1 MSTSPP
7 APLKIALVVPGFAT
21 DAADWC
27 IPALTN
33 LARGLAARPGVDL
46 HIYALRYPHRQAT
59 YRLRGA
65 TIHAFGGAPL
75 AGRRVWGA
83 SLGLLWT
90 TFLAALRREH
100 RRAPFA
106 LLHGFWATESG
117 YLAAVAGRML
127 GIPAL
132 VHLAGGELVHDPA
145 TGYGNQAPGL
155 ARFLVAGSLRLATA
169 ITVPSGTQRAL
180 LHRRYPAHAGKAVDW
195 ALGVDTAMFAPA
207 TPPVPAPAA
216 GAPLRL
222 VHAASLLPV
231 KHQALLLD
239 GLAAARTLAPDR
251 PVALTV
257 VGQGPLER
265 SLRAQAARLGL
276 GDSVTFAGNQDHA
289 ALPALYR
296 AHDAFVLT
304 SRHEAQCMAVLEAA
318 ACGLP
323 WIGPPVGA
331 LADLAAAIPTN
342 GWSVPP
348 DDALALGQAI
358 LAAGYP
364 TGRIQRGAAARA
376 AVERDYALDRQIDRL
391 LDLYA
396 GALGRGARPRSHP

>member
-1 MSTSPP
+1 MSKSLP
-7 APLKIALVVPGFAT
+7 APLKIALVVPGFAA

-33 LARGLAARPGVDL
+33 LARGLAVRPGIEL

-65 TIHAFGGAPL
+65 TVHAFGGAPL
-75 AGRRVWGA
+75 GGRRVWGA

-90 TFLAALRREH
+90 TFLGAVRREH

-117 YLAAVAGRML
+117 YLTTVAGRML

-132 VHLAGGELVHDPA
+132 VHVAGGELVHDPP

-155 ARFLVAGSLRLATA
+155 ARLLVAGSLRLATG
-169 ITVPSGTQRAL
+169 ITVPSGSQRAL
-180 LHRRYPAHAGKAVDW
+180 LHRRYPAHTGKAVDW

-207 TPPVPAPAA
+207 PTPTAVAP
-216 GAPLRL
+216 GPLRL

-257 VGQGPLER
+257 LGQGPLDR
-265 SLRAQAARLGL
+265 ALRAQAARLGL
-276 GDSVTFAGNQDHA
+276 AGIVTFAGNQDHA

-348 DDALALGQAI
+348 DDAMALGQAI
-358 LAAGYP
+358 LAATYP
-364 TGRIQRGAAARA
+364 TGRLQRGAAARA
-376 AVERDYALDRQIDRL
+376 AVERDYALERQIDRL

-396 GALGRGARPRSHP
+396 GALGRAALQRSD

>member
-1 MSTSPP
+1 MSTRLP
-7 APLKIALVVPGFAT
+7 APLKIALVVPGFAA

-33 LARGLAARPGVDL
+33 LARELATRPGVEL

-65 TIHAFGGAPL
+65 TVHAFGGAPL

-83 SLGLLWT
+83 SLGALWT

-117 YLAAVAGRML
+117 YLTTVAGRML

-207 TPPVPAPAA
+207 PGTAPPAN
-216 GAPLRL
+216 GPLRL

-251 PVALTV
+251 LVALTV
-257 VGQGPLER
+257 LGQGPLEN

-276 GDSVTFAGNQDHA
+276 GDILTFAGNQDHA

-348 DDALALGQAI
+348 DDAQALGQAI

-364 TGRIQRGAAARA
+364 TGRIRRGVAARA

-391 LDLYA
+391 LDLYT
-396 GALGRGARPRSHP
+396 GALDRAASRRSHP

>member
-1 MSTSPP
+1 
-7 APLKIALVVPGFAT
+7 
-21 DAADWC
+21 
-27 IPALTN
+27 
-33 LARGLAARPGVDL
+33 
-46 HIYALRYPHRQAT
+46 
-59 YRLRGA
+59 
-65 TIHAFGGAPL
+65 
-75 AGRRVWGA
+75 
-83 SLGLLWT
+83 
-90 TFLAALRREH
+90 
-100 RRAPFA
+100 
-106 LLHGFWATESG
+106 
-117 YLAAVAGRML
+117 ML

-318 ACGLP
+318 ACSLP

>member
-1 MSTSPP
+1 MSTSTS
-7 APLKIALVVPGFAT
+7 APLKIALVVPGFAA

-33 LARGLAARPGVDL
+33 LARGLAARPGIEL

-65 TIHAFGGAPL
+65 TVHAFGGAPL

-117 YLAAVAGRML
+117 YLTAVAGRML

-132 VHLAGGELVHDPA
+132 VHVAGGELVHDPP

-155 ARFLVAGSLRLATA
+155 ARLLVAGSLRLATE
-169 ITVPSGTQRAL
+169 ITVPSATQRAL

-207 TPPVPAPAA
+207 PALAPAA
-216 GAPLRL
+216 NGPLRL
-222 VHAASLLPV
+222 IHAASLLPV

-239 GLAAARTLAPDR
+239 GLAAARTMAPGR
-251 PVALTV
+251 AVALTV
-257 VGQGPLER
+257 VGQGPLDR
-265 SLRAQAARLGL
+265 PLRAQTARLGL
-276 GDSVTFAGNQDHA
+276 ADIVTFVGNQDHG

-331 LADLAAAIPTN
+331 LADLAAGIPAS

-348 DDALALGQAI
+348 DDAMALGQAI
-358 LAAGYP
+358 LAATYP
-364 TGRIQRGAAARA
+364 TGRSRRGAAARA

-391 LDLYA
+391 LVLYA
-396 GALGRGARPRSHP
+396 GTLGRVALPRSHP

>member
-1 MSTSPP
+1 MP
-7 APLKIALVVPGFAT
+7 APLKIALVVPGFAA

-33 LARGLAARPGVDL
+33 LARGLAARPGIEL

-65 TIHAFGGAPL
+65 TVHAFGGAPL
-75 AGRRVWGA
+75 GGRRVWGA

-117 YLAAVAGRML
+117 YLTAVAGRML

-132 VHLAGGELVHDPA
+132 VHLAGGELVHDPP

-155 ARFLVAGSLRLATA
+155 ARLLVAGSLRLATG
-169 ITVPSGTQRAL
+169 ITVPSASQRAL
-180 LHRRYPAHAGKAVDW
+180 LHRRYPTHAGKAVDW
-195 ALGVDTAMFAPA
+195 ALGVDTTMFAPA
-207 TPPVPAPAA
+207 PAPVRAA
-216 GAPLRL
+216 NDTLRL

-239 GLAAARTLAPDR
+239 GLAAARTLAPGR
-251 PVALTV
+251 LVALTV
-257 VGQGPLER
+257 LGQGPLDR
-265 SLRAQAARLGL
+265 PLRAQAARLGL
-276 GDSVTFAGNQDHA
+276 GDIVTFGGNQDHA

-348 DDALALGQAI
+348 DDARALGQAI
-358 LAAGYP
+358 VAATYP
-364 TGRIQRGAAARA
+364 TGRVQRGAAARI
-376 AVERDYALDRQIDRL
+376 AVERDYALETQIDRL
-391 LDLYA
+391 LALYA
-396 GALGRGARPRSHP
+396 GALGRAALPRTHP